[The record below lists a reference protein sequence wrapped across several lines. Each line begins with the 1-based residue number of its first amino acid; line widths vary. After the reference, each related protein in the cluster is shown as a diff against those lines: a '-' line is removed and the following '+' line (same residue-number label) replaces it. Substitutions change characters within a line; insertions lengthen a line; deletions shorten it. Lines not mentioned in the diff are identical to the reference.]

1 MSSCKDKLMQVPV
14 ERYSGDIVVVSSDD
28 TITDAF
34 ETLVSKKILS
44 APVWD
49 PETKEFTGILDVMDI
64 MALMC
69 MIFNPEE
76 LPNLTSLSSIKS
88 QEGRFAKEQL
98 EEKFHMETDFVRGAL
113 ITDMGG
119 LSGVNPFVPV
129 TEGASLWSVLKVM
142 VTKKLHRVPVMD
154 ASGAKVLNYV
164 TQSRLVQFLA
174 EHEEAV
180 PESLRKT
187 PLSELGIKTDDV
199 ISCNETDRAI
209 DVFSTMSKNGVSA
222 LPILDEEGC
231 FTNVVSASDL
241 KGIGEDCSSFYRLA
255 QNIIDYISPL
265 RQANLKSKYP
275 AISCT
280 LDHTLGQLIQK
291 LNASRIHRVFVVD
304 ENKHVVGIASLGD
317 VLRVIYEAI
326 LRISPDP
333 PEVETL

>member
-1 MSSCKDKLMQVPV
+1 MERPEGDGNQEVAPRTGDGCERGQGFELCDTVAARTISGRARGGSSRVLAQDA
-14 ERYSGDIVVVSSDD
+14 
-28 TITDAF
+28 TIGTHA
-34 ETLVSKKILS
+34 SHGS
-44 APVWD
+44 
-49 PETKEFTGILDVMDI
+49 
-64 MALMC
+64 
-69 MIFNPEE
+69 
-76 LPNLTSLSSIKS
+76 
-88 QEGRFAKEQL
+88 FAI
-98 EEKFHMETDFVRGAL
+98 A
-113 ITDMGG
+113 
-119 LSGVNPFVPV
+119 
-129 TEGASLWSVLKVM
+129 
-142 VTKKLHRVPVMD
+142 
-154 ASGAKVLNYV
+154 
-164 TQSRLVQFLA
+164 RL
-174 EHEEAV
+174 
-180 PESLRKT
+180 T
-187 PLSELGIKTDDV
+187 PLQELGIKTDDV